1 LSNLIFFYVSNISAF
16 IRKIRNKI
24 KFVVK
29 KRYADAARELA
40 VGVVI
45 KDVGPLCE
53 KENISLEWLHNPTPL
68 KKHVHITKGLML
80 ELRRVRMRH
89 NLNLK
94 KASLWLYILSSCLFK
109 PSASGVYSNSHKYF
123 IHKDAFLRFKL
134 WRILTLLN
142 SNMRPFVT

>member
-1 LSNLIFFYVSNISAF
+1 VIILIEDTSELSFKLNLPVVLKNLNFFDVSNLSAF

-29 KRYADAARELA
+29 ERSADAAQALA
-40 VGVVI
+40 VGVVVG
-45 KDVGPLCE
+45 VGPLCE

-68 KKHVHITKGLML
+68 KKHVHVTKGLML

-94 KASLWLYILSSCLFK
+94 EASLWI
-109 PSASGVYSNSHKYF
+109 KYLCELEYTP
-123 IHKDAFLRFKL
+123 DADGLKR
-134 WRILTLLN
+134 
-142 SNMRPFVT
+142 